1 MSQNI
6 NNTTAL
12 TLFNDNT
19 GMVAL
24 RDFKHKKQ
32 ATLKV
37 EPFKAWHCRMNE
49 VSLEDKGAVKEL
61 MGAARGNGELRSDY
75 HDYRRNMTNQIAALR
90 SEAMRGLEYEGVQV
104 KVDKVTG
111 KVVNYQEKYAEVI
124 TPRSLVPRATV
135 SDENTKL
142 KADLATLKAQ
152 LAALQVPAIEDA
164 VDVSND

>member
-24 RDFKHKKQ
+24 REFKHKKQ

-37 EPFKAWHCRMNE
+37 EPFKGWHCRMNG
-49 VSLEDKGAVKEL
+49 VSLEDKDAVRRL
-61 MGAARGNGELRSDY
+61 MAEARGTGGLRSEY
-75 HDYRRNMTNQIAALR
+75 HEYRRNMTNQLAALR

-111 KVVNYQEKYAEVI
+111 KVVNYQEQYAEVV
-124 TPRSLVPRATV
+124 TPRSLLPRTSV
-135 SDENTKL
+135 SDENAKL
-142 KADLATLKAQ
+142 KGELEALKEQ
-152 LAALQVPAIEDA
+152 LEALQKPAI
-164 VDVSND
+164 NG